1 MLGKKHHGIKAN
13 FNTNGW
19 VDIPKDEP
27 IKVRNEV
34 IRNEVV
40 RNIIAKPKKSKF
52 QKY

>member
-1 MLGKKHHGIKAN
+1 MLGRKHHGIKAN
-13 FNTNGW
+13 FNTSGW

-27 IKVRNEV
+27 IQQKVPK
-34 IRNEVV
+34 NEVV